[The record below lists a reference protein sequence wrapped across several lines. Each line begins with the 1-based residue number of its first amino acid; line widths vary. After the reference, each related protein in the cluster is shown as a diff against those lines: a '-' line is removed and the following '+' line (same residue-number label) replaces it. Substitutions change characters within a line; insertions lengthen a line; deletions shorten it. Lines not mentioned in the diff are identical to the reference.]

1 MALVVEKENLYIG
14 VLTEEWIEK
23 QNEFMEK
30 SIDLCVRSLS
40 EFWLGQLGMC
50 DLGFIYLM
58 SKVR

>member
-30 SIDLCVRSLS
+30 SIDLYVRSLS
-40 EFWLGQLGMC
+40 EFWLGHN
-50 DLGFIYLM
+50 
-58 SKVR
+58 